1 MSLAGVALALPADR
15 RSRIALVILAAFGA
29 GLLAIVAVT
38 RWGTPGDE
46 FAYWLAAQRLVAGEP
61 LYDPMAIPGTPYAYF
76 YPPPLAQAL
85 APLTLVVSDGM
96 YNLGWTVLLLA
107 CLWWLGGRNLFVAL
121 ALIAFV
127 PVAVE
132 LWYRN
137 VHLILAVLVV
147 LGLRRGGWWFS
158 VGAAI
163 KITPALGILYLAAR
177 GRYRD
182 AAIAAAV
189 GGALLAASVALGP
202 DAWRQFVDI
211 VAGTAGNVG
220 ASVIPVPFWP
230 RAILGIGMAVV
241 AGRIRPGI
249 GEPLL
254 VVAIV
259 VANPTLWVTAL
270 SMLVAIVPLWRT
282 RPTEPAAL
290 RGQGLASGRPI
301 GRVDDRGASA

>member
-1 MSLAGVALALPADR
+1 MSRARAALALPVDR
-15 RSRIALVILAAFGA
+15 GSRIALVVLAAIGA
-29 GLLAIVAVT
+29 ALFAVVAVT

-46 FAYWLAAQRLVAGEP
+46 YAYWLAAQRLVAGQP
-61 LYDPMAIPGTPYAYF
+61 LYDPTATLVTPYTYL

-85 APLTLVVSDGM
+85 APLTLVLSDDAF
-96 YNLGWTVLLLA
+96 NIAWTVLLLA

-137 VHLILAVLVV
+137 VHLILAVLIV

-163 KITPALGILYLAAR
+163 KMTPALGILYLAAR

-189 GGALLAASVALGP
+189 GGALLAASVVLAP
-202 DAWRQFVDI
+202 DAWRQFVDVILEPARNAGAGI
-211 VAGTAGNVG
+211 V
-220 ASVIPVPFWP
+220 PVPFWV
-230 RAILGIGMAVV
+230 RLLAGALLAVA
-241 AGRIRPGI
+241 AGRIRPAI

-254 VVAIV
+254 VVALVI
-259 VANPTLWVTAL
+259 ANPTLWITAL
-270 SMLVAIVPLWRT
+270 SMLVAIVPLWPT
-282 RPTEPAAL
+282 RPIEPAAL
-290 RGQGLASGRPI
+290 RG
-301 GRVDDRGASA
+301 RVEPVGGRGASA

>member
-1 MSLAGVALALPADR
+1 MSRARAALALPVDR
-15 RSRIALVILAAFGA
+15 GSRIALVVLAAIGA
-29 GLLAIVAVT
+29 ALFAVVAVT

-46 FAYWLAAQRLVAGEP
+46 YAYWLAAQRLVAGQP
-61 LYDPMAIPGTPYAYF
+61 LYDPTATLVTPYTYL

-85 APLTLVVSDGM
+85 APLTLVLSDDAF
-96 YNLGWTVLLLA
+96 NIAWTVLLLA

-137 VHLILAVLVV
+137 VHLILAVLIV

-163 KITPALGILYLAAR
+163 KITPALGILYLASR

-182 AAIAAAV
+182 AAVAAVV
-189 GGALLAASVALGP
+189 GGALLSASVALAP
-202 DAWRQFVDI
+202 DAWREFVEVVLNPARSTGAGI
-211 VAGTAGNVG
+211 VA
-220 ASVIPVPFWP
+220 VPFWA
-230 RAILGIGMAVV
+230 RLLAGAVLAV
-241 AGRIRPGI
+241 AAGRIRPGI

-254 VVAIV
+254 VVALVI
-259 VANPTLWVTAL
+259 ANPTLYVTAL
-270 SMLVAIVPLWRT
+270 SMLVAVVPLWRT
-282 RPTEPAAL
+282 R
-290 RGQGLASGRPI
+290 
-301 GRVDDRGASA
+301 RGASGAAKPLAIPVASS